1 MHDSTLVDSK
11 QSTLNYKVK
20 INTKESLNDC
30 YQCGKC
36 SAGCPLIDEMDIP
49 PNQIIRMLQLEM
61 PELDKK
67 VLESYSIWLC
77 LTCETCYSRCPKDV
91 NLPEIMDFLRAES
104 IKRNLVNPK
113 AKDILA
119 FHRSFLNSIQATGRL
134 YEVGLIAG
142 YKMKTFH
149 LLQDVN
155 SVPSLL
161 SKGKLKLLPKL
172 IKDRKELSEIF
183 KKTKEHL
190 EDK

>member
-11 QSTLNYKVK
+11 QSTLNFKVK

-36 SAGCPLIDEMDIP
+36 SAGCPLIDEMDVP

-149 LLQDVN
+149 LMQDVN
-155 SVPSLL
+155 SVPFLL
-161 SKGKLKLLPKL
+161 SKGKLKLFPKL
-172 IKDRKELSEIF
+172 IKDRKALSEIF
-183 KKTKEHL
+183 KKTKEHM